1 MVAEK
6 KAGYD
11 PYEKFGVR
19 RVVNAAG
26 TLTRVGGS
34 ISPPE
39 VFRAMEDASKR
50 FIHISELQQWAGEV
64 IAEAT
69 GAEAGLPTAG
79 GSCSLLLAAAACIM
93 KGTELE
99 EYEPKGQSRWN
110 HITQRLP
117 MHTEGLRTEFI
128 IQKSNRNEY
137 DHAVECAGGRFVEVG
152 TEDGATEEDLAA
164 AYDPERTA
172 AYFYTVQP
180 TSKCLPV
187 ESVVKV
193 AHSVGAPVIVDAS
206 AELPP
211 KENLTKYTRKNV
223 DLVAFSGGKQVA
235 GPNNSGILSGR
246 KDLIKLA
253 HLQSYPFEGVG
264 RAAKMS
270 RETIVGFVTALKKYI
285 ETDER
290 AEFEKLQVKAD
301 YIAEQLNLI
310 PHVDGRV
317 VLSTSG
323 VEKTPKFPIVCVKIN
338 EEALGITGRD
348 LHLSLVNG
356 DPSIVGVF
364 EPYYLVEDYVGILSL
379 SPQYILEGDELD
391 VFRRVRE
398 TVTKAAP

>member
-11 PYEKFGVR
+11 PYEKFGIR

-50 FIHISELQQWAGEV
+50 FVHVSELQQWAGEV
-64 IAEAT
+64 IAEVT

-99 EYEPKGQSRWN
+99 EYEPKGQSKWN

-117 MHTEGLRTEFI
+117 MHTDGLRTEFI

-164 AYDPERTA
+164 AYDAEKTA

-180 TSKCLPV
+180 TSKCLPI

-193 AHSVGAPVIVDAS
+193 AHSVGTPVIVDAS

-211 KENLTKYTRKNV
+211 KENLTKYTRKKV

-235 GPNNSGILSGR
+235 GPNNSGILAGR
-246 KDLIKLA
+246 RDLIKLA

-270 RETIVGFVTALKKYI
+270 RETIVGFVTALKKYL

-290 AEFEKLQVKAD
+290 EEFEKLQVKAD
-301 YIAEQLNLI
+301 YMAEQLNLI
-310 PHVDGRV
+310 PYLDARV
-317 VLSTSG
+317 ALSTSG
-323 VEKTPKFPIVCVKIN
+323 VEKTPKFPIVCVKID
-338 EEALGITGRD
+338 EEAIGITGRD
-348 LHLSLVNG
+348 LHLGLVNG

-364 EPYYLVEDYVGILSL
+364 EPYYLVEDYEGILSL
-379 SPQYILEGDELD
+379 SPQYILEGDEID
-391 VFRRVRE
+391 VFRRIQE
-398 TVTKAAP
+398 IVTKAAS

>member
-1 MVAEK
+1 MSAEK
-6 KAGYD
+6 KTGYD

-34 ISPPE
+34 MSPPE

-99 EYEPKGQSRWN
+99 DYEPKGRAKWN

-117 MHTEGLRTEFI
+117 MHTEGLKTEFI

-152 TEDGATEEDLAA
+152 TEDMSTEEDLAE
-164 AYDPERTA
+164 AYDPDKTA

-180 TSKCLPV
+180 TSKVLPI

-193 AHSVGAPVIVDAS
+193 AHSLGVPVIIDAS

-211 KENLTKYTRKNV
+211 KENLKKYTLKGV

-235 GPNNSGILSGR
+235 GPNNSGILAGR
-246 KDLIKLA
+246 RDLIKLA

-270 RETIVGFVTALKKYI
+270 RETIVGFVTALKMYL
-285 ETDER
+285 ETDEGS
-290 AEFEKLQVKAD
+290 EFVQLEEKANHMAD
-301 YIAEQLNLI
+301 QLNQI
-310 PHVDGRV
+310 PHVDARV

-323 VEKTPKFPIVCVKIN
+323 VEKTPKFPIVCVRID
-338 EEALGITGRD
+338 EEALGISGRD
-348 LHLSLVNG
+348 LHEGLVNG
-356 DPSIVGVF
+356 VPSIEGVF
-364 EPYYLVEDYVGILSL
+364 EPYYLVEDYEGILAL
-379 SPQYILEGDELD
+379 NPQYILKGDELD
-391 VFRRVRE
+391 IFRRVRE
-398 TVTKAAP
+398 ITTEAT

>member
-11 PYEKFGVR
+11 PYKKFGIR

-39 VFRAMEDASKR
+39 IFRAMEDASKR
-50 FIHISELQQWAGEV
+50 FIHVSELQQWAGEV

-99 EYEPKGQSRWN
+99 MYEPKGQSKWN

-164 AYDPERTA
+164 VYDPEKTA

-193 AHSVGAPVIVDAS
+193 A
-206 AELPP
+206 
-211 KENLTKYTRKNV
+211 LTKYTRKNV

-270 RETIVGFVTALKKYI
+270 RETIVGFVTALKMYL
-285 ETDER
+285 ETDEK

-301 YIAEQLNLI
+301 YIAEKLNLI
-310 PHVDGRV
+310 PHLDAKV

-323 VEKTPKFPIVCVKIN
+323 VEKTPKFPIVCVKID
-338 EEALGITGRD
+338 EEVLGITARD
-348 LHLSLVNG
+348 LHMGLVNG

-364 EPYYLVEDYVGILSL
+364 EPYYLVEDYEGILSL

-398 TVTKAAP
+398 IVTKAAP

>member
-1 MVAEK
+1 MSAEK
-6 KAGYD
+6 KTGYD

-34 ISPPE
+34 MSPPE

-50 FIHISELQQWAGEV
+50 FIHISELQQWAGEI

-99 EYEPKGQSRWN
+99 DYEPKGRAKWN

-117 MHTEGLRTEFI
+117 MHTEGLKTEFI

-152 TEDGATEEDLAA
+152 TEEMATEEDLAR
-164 AYDPERTA
+164 AYDPEKTA

-180 TSKCLPV
+180 TSKVLPI

-193 AHSVGAPVIVDAS
+193 AHSLGAPVVVDAS

-211 KENLTKYTRKNV
+211 KENLKKYTSKGV

-235 GPNNSGILSGR
+235 GPNNSGILAGR
-246 KDLIKLA
+246 RDLIKLA

-270 RETIVGFVTALKKYI
+270 RETIVGFVTALKMYL
-285 ETDER
+285 ELDEG
-290 AEFEKLQVKAD
+290 AEFVQLEEKAD
-301 YIAEQLNLI
+301 YMAGQLNRI
-310 PHVDGRV
+310 PHVDARV

-323 VEKTPKFPIVCVKIN
+323 VEKTPKFPIVCVKID
-338 EEALGITGRD
+338 EEALGISGRD
-348 LHLSLVNG
+348 LHEGLVNG
-356 DPSIVGVF
+356 DPSIEGVF
-364 EPYYLVEDYVGILSL
+364 EPYYLVEDYEGILAL
-379 SPQYILEGDELD
+379 NPQYILEGDELD
-391 VFRRVRE
+391 VFRKVRE
-398 TVTKAAP
+398 IVTKAT